1 MTELSYRLDARAD
14 DIARVREI
22 VESTGYFYDHEV
34 DVAVELVEERLAR
47 GEKSGYHFLFAEED
61 GKTVGY
67 SCFGPIACTSGSFD
81 LFWIAVHNDSRSRG
95 IGKKLLR
102 QSEEQIAGMQGR
114 VVWVET
120 SSQPKYESTR
130 QFYLRSDYTIEAV
143 LKGFYGE
150 GDDKVVLVKR
160 LK

>member
-1 MTELSYRLDARAD
+1 MTELSYRLDVRAD
-14 DIARVREI
+14 DVARVREI
-22 VESTGYFYDHEV
+22 VESTGYFYDYEV
-34 DVAVELVEERLAR
+34 DVAVELVEERLAC

-61 GKTVGY
+61 GKTIGY

-81 LFWIAVHNDSRSRG
+81 LFWIAVHDDSRNRG

-114 VVWVET
+114 AVWVET
-120 SSQPKYESTR
+120 SSQPKYEPTR